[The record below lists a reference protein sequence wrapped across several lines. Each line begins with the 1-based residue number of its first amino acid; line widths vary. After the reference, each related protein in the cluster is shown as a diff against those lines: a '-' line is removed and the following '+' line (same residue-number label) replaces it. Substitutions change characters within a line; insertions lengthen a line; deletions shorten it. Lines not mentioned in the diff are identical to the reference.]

1 MHSIK
6 LDFSNCNYFMDI
18 FKYIKEIFNIP
29 QYYGN
34 NLSAM
39 WDCLDGDDCPHN
51 SRIEIY
57 GIEYLNTKFD
67 GYGEKIKQLFEDLP
81 KEYGNEDIEVTILS

>member
-18 FKYIKEIFNIP
+18 FKYIKEKFNIP

-39 WDCLDGDDCPHN
+39 WDCLDGDDCPHD
-51 SRIEIY
+51 SKIEIY
-57 GIEYLNTKFD
+57 GIKYLNDKFD
-67 GYGEKIKQLFEDLP
+67 GYGDKIKKLFEDLP
-81 KEYGNEDIEVTILS
+81 KEYGNEDIEVIIHS

>member
-39 WDCLDGDDCPHN
+39 WDCLSGDDCPHN

-81 KEYGNEDIEVTILS
+81 KEYGNEDIEVIIHS